1 MVNNH
6 IGKAWCHEAQ
16 EAKRKKAGFAAQ
28 AALMTSFFKKQEP
41 LHSTVSLPTVVTS
54 QANENPPSLQEYQAS
69 PNPSN
74 RPQLS
79 PSPLSM
85 LDNIASHLPNTIP
98 LAVPSNSIAALT
110 GNPEE
115 IISNQL
121 LEDPDD
127 EPYEWL
133 DKTLN
138 GICGE
143 YAKEKG
149 LLPLAIWR
157 GPMGLPGLCVT
168 LQYFISHNL
177 APEVLLEM
185 HINDLINEA
194 RQLYVITLI
203 PPWKI

>member
-1 MVNNH
+1 
-6 IGKAWCHEAQ
+6 
-16 EAKRKKAGFAAQ
+16 
-28 AALMTSFFKKQEP
+28 
-41 LHSTVSLPTVVTS
+41 
-54 QANENPPSLQEYQAS
+54 
-69 PNPSN
+69 
-74 RPQLS
+74 
-79 PSPLSM
+79 M
-85 LDNIASHLPNTIP
+85 LNNIASCLPNTIP
-98 LAVPSNSIAALT
+98 LAVPSDSIAALT
-110 GNPEE
+110 RNPEE

-185 HINDLINEA
+185 HINNLINEA